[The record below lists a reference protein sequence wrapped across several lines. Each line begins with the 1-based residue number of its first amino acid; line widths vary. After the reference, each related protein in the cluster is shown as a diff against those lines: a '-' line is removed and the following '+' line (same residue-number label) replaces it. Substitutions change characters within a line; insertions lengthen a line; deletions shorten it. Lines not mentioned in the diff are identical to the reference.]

1 MCIEIVRPGM
11 DGKIFWKETIMVEII
26 KASESDIETLM
37 SIRLEMLRIVNG
49 MDAAE
54 DFDKTLVDCSRGYFL
69 NGDQTTVLAMDGSTA
84 VGCASISYVTIMPT
98 YDHPTGKRAHL
109 MNVYTR
115 SDHRRQG
122 IAKKMVL
129 LLIDEAKKR
138 GCTEISLDATVDG
151 RPLYESLG
159 FAANSAGMVLELV

>member
-1 MCIEIVRPGM
+1 
-11 DGKIFWKETIMVEII
+11 
-26 KASESDIETLM
+26 
-37 SIRLEMLRIVNG
+37 
-49 MDAAE
+49 
-54 DFDKTLVDCSRGYFL
+54 
-69 NGDQTTVLAMDGSTA
+69 
-84 VGCASISYVTIMPT
+84 
-98 YDHPTGKRAHL
+98 

-151 RPLYESLG
+151 RQLYESLG